1 MNTPHLT
8 PVVPVD
14 TIWHTNWGFCIRTI
28 LSGQMTDFFLDQ
40 RIAGSH
46 RAYVERFTQ
55 GERREHADVFEK
67 HGTPQTALPWTI
79 ATLKARII
87 ATQDDIPLDPEAAC
101 LTIQKLWDTRIQR
114 AKIEDRPA
122 LEAQRDELCRQI
134 TRVIQGELSS
144 VVAIEGILGVCDA
157 LKFDI

>member
-28 LSGQMTDFFLDQ
+28 LSGQMTDFFLDH

-67 HGTPQTALPWTI
+67 HETPQTALPWTI

-87 ATQDDIPLDPEAAC
+87 ATQDDIPLNPEAAC
-101 LTIQKLWDTRIQR
+101 STIQNLWDARIQR
-114 AKIEDRPA
+114 AKPEDRPV
-122 LEAQRDELCRQI
+122 LEVQRDELCRQI
-134 TRVIQGELSS
+134 ARVIQWELSS
-144 VVAIEGILGVCDA
+144 VVAIEGILGVCGA